1 MATHERTLAAIEAF
15 YDAALDETLWPA
27 TLQMLT
33 DLTGSQASSFW
44 VLDGSENPR
53 LPTFIHINFDQK
65 SIQQY
70 LSGMASLDPTVRYLV
85 AHPHQTVVHDGLLQN
100 GRDKAT
106 RDYNDWHERNV
117 ETRFRMVGQAHVA
130 PAIQAGIAL
139 HRTQNAGPYE
149 QQDIERFGV
158 LYPHL
163 RRALSIGFRLGSLG
177 AMQKFGL
184 EWLDGNS
191 AAVVLLDEHMRIV
204 FTNRRAQALQSSVDG
219 VRFSTHGIELAHR
232 QDNEKLQV
240 LLHQALSTSASPGG
254 IMRGTRPS
262 GKRPYGISVTPVSG
276 RLSALSLFR
285 PAVCIVITDP
295 DRQDPLPAQ
304 KLEAA
309 FGLTEA
315 EARLATLLAAGED
328 LRCAAEKLRITYGTA
343 RMRLVQIFQ
352 KTGTRRQ
359 GELIRLLL
367 TTVVTG

>member
-15 YDAALDETLWPA
+15 YDAALDESLWPA

-33 DLTGSQASSFW
+33 DLTGSQASTFW
-44 VLDGSENPR
+44 VLDGSENPH
-53 LPTFIHINFDQK
+53 LPTFISINFDQK

-85 AHPHQTVVHDGLLQN
+85 AHPQQTIVHDGLLQN
-100 GRDKAT
+100 GRDKDT
-106 RDYNDWHERNV
+106 RDYDDWHERNV

-130 PAIQAGIAL
+130 PAVQAGVAL

-149 QQDIERFGV
+149 QQDIEQFGV
-158 LYPHL
+158 LHPHL

-177 AMQKFGL
+177 AMQKLGL

-204 FTNRRAQALQSSVDG
+204 FTNRRAQALQSSGDG
-219 VRFSTHGIELAHR
+219 VRFSTNGIELAHR
-232 QDNEKLQV
+232 QDNEKLK
-240 LLHQALSTSASPGG
+240 LLIHQGG
-254 IMRGTRPS
+254 VMRGTRPS
-262 GKRPYGISVTPVSG
+262 GKRPYGIFVTPVSG

-285 PAVCIVITDP
+285 PAVCVVITDP
-295 DRQDPLPAQ
+295 DRQDLLPAQ
-304 KLEAA
+304 RLEAA
-309 FGLTEA
+309 FGLTGA
-315 EARLATLLAAGED
+315 EARLAALLAAGED
-328 LRCAAEKLRITYGTA
+328 IRGAAEKLKITYGTA
-343 RMRLVQIFQ
+343 RTRLVQIFQ